1 MMTAAEQLVLVAK
14 GFCGSDVPLSFADQ
28 LPTELVADGTVVL
41 PRNPAECEPAFA
53 LGYLAAQTAM
63 YLDCDLP
70 VLRQCR
76 GLERALLQLVELPR
90 TFTALQATRPGAVVW
105 LAAALQA
112 SSARSDGLYR
122 VLEGIAWLRFP
133 QVAKHVADLNLVRE
147 FAVAV
152 GVKKYLQV
160 RGLVNEAVDAVDT
173 FDALKVVQELMRLL
187 NELAEEQDAN
197 EGASERDADLDE
209 ALKEFDD
216 ADSGGDGQGDDQQDQ
231 QGDSGDAGASEG
243 DEAQGGDDPQPGASA
258 GDQEESESDRGT
270 APGQGLEE
278 AEAGGT
284 GNGEQDSSNR
294 QQPGPS
300 CDASSESEPTDK
312 QLGAL
317 ADELEALRTAV
328 PLAVRLRDQVAE
340 LTLDAP
346 AKSQTARYRLVE
358 NRWQICKQS
367 SLSGLNARTA
377 DLQDALREA
386 LRAKVRPPNGRDES
400 GSSLRK
406 GWVQAVCRGETKV
419 FDRRRR
425 DESLDTAVCVV
436 LDQSGSMARDGH
448 MVHATE
454 GMAALILALA
464 EVEDVDLYAGSFPA
478 RDPFAL
484 PSGRAAV
491 SCAGVERL
499 AEPGLHPL
507 SAVARVLSVSPAGNT
522 PMHCAIEF
530 AHDELERSKRLHR
543 VVIVITDGVADCPT
557 EVAKR
562 LAAEPDVKHILISIG
577 TRASQS
583 TARYFDHVAEVPDAA
598 GLPKALLLVAADVI
612 GS

>member
-1 MMTAAEQLVLVAK
+1 MMTAAEQLALVAK
-14 GFCGSDVPLSFADQ
+14 GFCGADVPLSFADH
-28 LPTELVADGTVVL
+28 LPAELVADGKVVL
-41 PRNPAECEPAFA
+41 PRNPADCEQAVA

-63 YLDCDLP
+63 YLDSDLP
-70 VLRQCR
+70 VLRQSH

-90 TFTALQATRPGAVVW
+90 TFTALQATRPGAVSW

-112 SSARSDGLYR
+112 SSARTDGLHR

-133 QVAKHVADLNLVRE
+133 LVAKHVADRNLVRE
-147 FAVAV
+147 FAVSV

-187 NELAEEQDAN
+187 NELAEEQDADG
-197 EGASERDADLDE
+197 GASEPDADLEE
-209 ALKEFDD
+209 ALQEFDD
-216 ADSGGDGQGDDQQDQ
+216 ADPQGDSQGDDQQDRP
-231 QGDSGDAGASEG
+231 GDSGDTEASEG
-243 DEAQGGDDPQPGASA
+243 GEEQSGDDSRPGSSA
-258 GDQEESESDRGT
+258 GQQEESESESSKEPSQLG
-270 APGQGLEE
+270 EE
-278 AEAGGT
+278 AAADGT
-284 GNGEQDSSNR
+284 GNGEQGSSNR
-294 QQPGPS
+294 QSPGPS
-300 CDASSESEPTDK
+300 SDASRESELADK
-312 QLGAL
+312 QLGTL
-317 ADELEALRTAV
+317 ADELEALSTAV
-328 PLAVRLRDQVAE
+328 PLAVRLRDQVASLSAE
-340 LTLDAP
+340 AP
-346 AKSQTARYRLVE
+346 AMMRTASYRLVE
-358 NRWQICKQS
+358 NRWQICKQA

-406 GWVQAVCRGETKV
+406 GWVQAVCRGETRL

-436 LDQSGSMARDGH
+436 LDQSGSMGKEGR

-454 GMAALILALA
+454 GMAALILALS

-491 SCAGVERL
+491 SGAGVERL

-530 AHDELERSKRLHR
+530 AHDELERSKRYHQ
-543 VVIVITDGVADCPT
+543 VVIVITDGAADCPN
-557 EVAKR
+557 EVGKR
-562 LAAEPDVKHILISIG
+562 VAMAPEVKHILISIG
-577 TRASQS
+577 AQASQS
-583 TARYFDHVAEVPDAA
+583 TAQYFDHVVEEPDVAQ
-598 GLPKALLLVAADVI
+598 LPKALLLLAADVI